1 MVICSKPMKVSQFS
15 WVDSISF
22 VELLTLSRLS
32 HDLSKLIFPR
42 KMSFSL
48 AHHVLLCTWS
58 PSMLKV
64 DSKEGELG
72 LVKQLWLEVVKMGD
86 EVTIL
91 EGGEFLRVA
100 PETSS
105 IKSAASNT
113 WLVASKRLWIST
125 WAMLIFKASAASSSS
140 RLVFLVQVA
149 PADSFN
155 TGRCCCCCLQ
165 CFCQVWSR
173 KTKKITVLGG
183 SHRWSSSWALW

>member
-1 MVICSKPMKVSQFS
+1 MNLWFISKA
-15 WVDSISF
+15 
-22 VELLTLSRLS
+22 LLLG
-32 HDLSKLIFPR
+32 I
-42 KMSFSL
+42 MGI
-48 AHHVLLCTWS
+48 TWS

-72 LVKQLWLEVVKMGD
+72 LVKQLWLEVVKMGE

-125 WAMLIFKASAASSSS
+125 WALLIFKASA
-140 RLVFLVQVA
+140 VF
-149 PADSFN
+149 
-155 TGRCCCCCLQ
+155 
-165 CFCQVWSR
+165 
-173 KTKKITVLGG
+173 
-183 SHRWSSSWALW
+183 